1 MTGLSAWLIQRR
13 AIRVALMVV
22 LFPLPLTLVLSAAIV
37 VLTTGMKGWR
47 DALQDCAV
55 ALSVLV
61 ALTAASGG
69 GWVEIGLGAAL
80 TWLLAV
86 LLGALRNAVS
96 LALAVQVAVLIG
108 MAAAIG
114 FALWVRDTQ
123 AFWERVL
130 MDLAERASS
139 AGLVVEPAEFVPGAA
154 QLMTGLMSASA
165 VMSSVVALLLGSAWG
180 DPARGRDFGSEF
192 RELRMGRTLTL
203 LAGVLVVLLFT
214 GLGTLADDLLLV
226 LAAGFVLQGL
236 ALVHWH
242 GHARQW
248 PRLWPLALYLPMAL
262 LPAAAVLELTGLA
275 ILGLLDNLLGLRR
288 GGRDPA

>member
-1 MTGLSAWLIQRR
+1 MQRR

-22 LFPLPLTLVLSAAIV
+22 LFPLPLTLVVSAAVV
-37 VLTTGMKGWR
+37 VLTTCVKGWR
-47 DALQDCAV
+47 QALEDCAM
-55 ALSVLV
+55 ALAVLV
-61 ALTAASGG
+61 ALTAISGG

-86 LLGALRNAVS
+86 LLGALRNALS

-108 MAAAIG
+108 VVAAIG
-114 FALWVRDTQ
+114 FTLWVRDTQ

-139 AGLVVEPAEFVPGAA
+139 AGLAMEPADFVPGAA
-154 QLMTGLMSASA
+154 QLMTGMMSASA

-192 RELRMGRTLTL
+192 RNLRMGRVLTL
-203 LAGVLVVLLFT
+203 LAALLMVLLLT
-214 GLGTLADDLLLV
+214 GLGSLADDLLLV

-242 GHARQW
+242 GHAREW
-248 PRLWPLALYLPMAL
+248 PRIWPLALYLPMAL
-262 LPAAAVLELTGLA
+262 LPIAAVLELMGLA
-275 ILGLLDNLLGLRR
+275 VLGLLDNVFSLRR
-288 GGRDPA
+288 KGRDLA